1 MEAEEQNIIEIDKS
15 WFCDKYRGDRGYNT
29 LSDLNCAQSLGEQGV
44 AKLFEHEGKSY
55 IVPGTVHQ
63 HGKVISADLF
73 EVVPLVPDMPSITY
87 NEAHTVMSWLDGWVD
102 DISDEL
108 SQRVIDIE
116 NYFSMEISRGGYVG
130 YRVKSGK
137 NMYVCNGVRVTPVPR
152 KHGNSTQ
159 EAFSFAE
166 PAQLQL

>member
-15 WFCDKYRGDRGYNT
+15 WFCAKYRGDRDYKT
-29 LSDLNCAQSLGEQGV
+29 LGDLNCAQSLGEQGI

-63 HGKVISADLF
+63 NAKIIDAHLYEVI
-73 EVVPLVPDMPSITY
+73 PLVPGMPSVTY
-87 NEAHTVMSWLDGWVD
+87 NEAHTVMQWLDGWLD

-116 NYFSMEISRGGYVG
+116 NYFSMEISRGGFVG
-130 YRVKSGK
+130 YQVS
-137 NMYVCNGVRVTPVPR
+137 NNV
-152 KHGNSTQ
+152 
-159 EAFSFAE
+159 
-166 PAQLQL
+166 L